1 MKIIAVHARN
11 FRSLKSVDVNGFGPL
26 NVFIGKNNS
35 GKSNILSVIETLLSH
50 LATGAIANAWHVN
63 RTADEFFMKDVGVEM
78 RVGVQMEFNEDSNK
92 KLRTSLAAIS
102 PNIENTLRILEN
114 ERTISFVVRF
124 DCSGPPHQYIE
135 HIALGGL
142 AGDDLKPVG
151 TSLLNVSVEAA
162 REIFNLQTELSSIGI
177 EKRIYEA
184 ALIDGKEYVGRTPER
199 VAPIRYMADRIIE
212 SARIKRA
219 SVSSETYQRLR
230 DLLSNNKTIEEF
242 NQSVSAQLAQI
253 QERIE
258 EIQQTELSTSMTSY
272 TGQTR
277 RVPEFVEELLKNCA
291 GGDLLHLMERKEP
304 VGIIEAKQL
313 LDLKVQRGGHK
324 QLLVVQGV
332 VQALLG
338 VSVDAFREG
347 DATPE
352 MDVDQFLLQANGAG
366 VREALRLILDLHLKA
381 PRIALIEEP
390 EVHLHPGL
398 EHAMHGFLQDRSRGT
413 QIFVTTHS
421 SGFVDSAAFQN
432 IYLVTND
439 GVTGTRCELVSSQEA
454 PVKIPAEIGLRLSTV
469 FMYEKLI
476 FVEGPSDESV
486 MRELAKTNNVDLSR
500 ASVGFVNMGGVKNFT
515 HYAAEG
521 TLELLSQRRVKM
533 WFVIDKDEIS
543 DAEIEKMKSRLG
555 ENASLCVL
563 QRRELEN
570 FLLVPKAI
578 QKAIADKLLAGNAK
592 AVAPTVEQ
600 VVESLDEAVGELKEE
615 AVRLRSD
622 KFALNPVFL
631 RGAGISGSPAERITS
646 AIAALQTRLSEITE
660 HEELC
665 RRQVEEGWNVEV
677 GKTVIPGAAI
687 LGKVFGQHGLT
698 YNKVTDS
705 PRIARFLSLSDID
718 PSISKLLKA
727 LSH

>member
-1 MKIIAVHARN
+1 MKIISVHARN

-35 GKSNILSVIETLLSH
+35 GKSNILSVIEALLSH
-50 LATGAIANAWHVN
+50 LATGAIANAWRVN
-63 RTADEFFMKDVGVEM
+63 RTADEFFMKNVDAEM
-78 RVGVQMEFNEDSNK
+78 RVGVEMEFSEESNK

-124 DCSGPPHQYIE
+124 DCSGHPHQYIE

-142 AGDDLKPVG
+142 AGDDLKPSG
-151 TSLLNVSVEAA
+151 ISLLNVSVEAA
-162 REIFNLQTELSSIGI
+162 REIFNLQTELSSMEI

-184 ALIDGKEYVGRTPER
+184 ALVDGKDYIGRTPER
-199 VAPIRYMADRIIE
+199 AAPIRYIADRIIE
-212 SARIKRA
+212 SAGIKRTD
-219 SVSSETYQRLR
+219 VSPETHQRLR
-230 DLLSNNKTIEEF
+230 DLISNNKTIVEF
-242 NQSVSAQLAQI
+242 NQIASAQLAQI

-258 EIQQTELSTSMTSY
+258 EIQQIELSASMTSY

-277 RVPEFVEELLKNCA
+277 RIPDFLEELLKNCA
-291 GGDLLHLMERKEP
+291 GGNLLHLMERKEP

-324 QLLVVQGV
+324 QLLAVQGV

-366 VREALRLILDLHLKA
+366 VREALRLILDLHLKS

-439 GVTGTRCELVSSQEA
+439 GINGTCCELVSSQDA
-454 PVKIPAEIGLRLSTV
+454 PAKIPAEIGLRLSTV

-486 MRELAKTNNVDLSR
+486 LREFAKTTNVDLSR

-543 DAEIEKMKSRLG
+543 DAEIEKMKLRLG
-555 ENASLCVL
+555 DNASLYVL

-570 FLLVPKAI
+570 FLLAPKAI
-578 QKAIADKLLAGNAK
+578 QAAIAEKLLAGNAK

-600 VVESLDEAVGELKEE
+600 IAESLNEAVEELKEE

-631 RGAGISGSPAERITS
+631 RGAGISGSPAERITA
-646 AIAALQTRLSEITE
+646 AIAALQARLSEIAE
-660 HEELC
+660 HEKLC
-665 RRQVEEGWNVEV
+665 RRQVEDGWNVEV
-677 GKTVIPGAAI
+677 GKTIIPGAII
-687 LGKVFGQHGLT
+687 LEKIFRRYGLT
-698 YNKVTDS
+698 YSKVTDS
-705 PRIARFLSLSDID
+705 PRIARFLSSSDID
-718 PSISKLLKA
+718 PNVSGFLKV